1 MKSLLCNV
9 LRSLLIDPCD
19 CRLEL
24 LDKVFDVA
32 AATPVPLHDAL
43 ATAFPAESLTDH
55 ISQYCSHALRVLG
68 PTKLQVC
75 TP

>member
-1 MKSLLCNV
+1 LCSV
-9 LRSLLIDPCD
+9 LRSLLTDPCLR
-19 CRLEL
+19 RLEL

-32 AATPVPLHDAL
+32 AATQAPLHDAY

-68 PTKLQVC
+68 PTKLQVR